1 MSMLHDIT
9 VVIRSTGERTKD
21 LCYQLLC
28 KQVPPANVIV
38 INEYPFRRAAQ
49 RSFEIGI
56 ELGRPWTLCL
66 DADILLRRNA
76 VHILRNWTLAAPNN
90 VLYVQGT
97 IFDKIFGRPRR
108 AGPYFHRTSLLP
120 KLLEYMPAEGMSL
133 RPDTDA
139 AMQLGALGYP
149 RLQQNL
155 IIAVHDFEQ
164 YYRDIYRKAFVHA
177 HKHVD
182 HMSELEPLWQRLAGQ
197 DQDYQVALWGLRDG
211 RLFQGPVSHD
221 VRRFPQDANNL
232 LGTRG
237 WKEKTELDFTAFDH
251 FDVDRLMIE
260 YGQMRCLAESKE
272 RTEVLRP
279 DYPQAS

>member
-1 MSMLHDIT
+1 MLRDIT
-9 VVIRSTGERTKD
+9 VVVRSAGERTKD

-28 KQVPPANVIV
+28 KQVPPANIIV

-66 DADILLRRNA
+66 DADILLRKNA
-76 VHILRNWTLAAPNN
+76 VQTLLNWALAAQDN
-90 VLYVQGT
+90 VLYVQET

-120 KLLEYMPAEGMSL
+120 KILEYMPAEGMSL

-139 AMQLGALGYP
+139 AMRLAILGYP
-149 RLQQNL
+149 RLQKEL

-177 HKHVD
+177 HKHAD
-182 HMSELEPLWQRLAGQ
+182 EMSELEPLWQRLAAR
-197 DQDYQVALWGLRDG
+197 DTDYQVALWGLRDG
-211 RLFQGPVSHD
+211 RLFKDAVSHD
-221 VRRFPQDANNL
+221 ARCFPRDLSSL
-232 LGTRG
+232 LRVQGLQ
-237 WKEKTELDFTAFDH
+237 EKKALPPIEATQQ
-251 FDVDRLMIE
+251 DVDKLVID
-260 YGQMRCLAESKE
+260 YGRMRNLAEPK
-272 RTEVLRP
+272 
-279 DYPQAS
+279 